1 MKTYQKGFTLIE
13 LMIVVAIVG
22 ILAALAIPA
31 YNDYMVKS
39 RVSEGLSLVTALK
52 LQVAESGLS
61 VDGLEALAASWN
73 AQAGDS
79 GANSKYVE
87 SIQIDETSGEVTITY
102 IETSVGLGTDENT
115 LVLAPFIRSAASGSD
130 AVALG
135 TALAAGGTGSLDWG
149 CASETQV
156 ASTAQGMKAITAGTL
171 LAQYAP
177 NNCK

>member
-1 MKTYQKGFTLIE
+1 MKTKQQGFTLIE

-39 RVSEGLSLVTALK
+39 RVTEGLSLVTALK

-61 VDGLEALAASWN
+61 VDGLDALATSWN
-73 AQAGDS
+73 AQAGAS

-87 SIQIDETSGEVTITY
+87 SIQIDGTSGEVTITY
-102 IETSVGLGTDENT
+102 IETSVGLGTGENT
-115 LVLAPFIRSAASGSD
+115 LVLAPFIRSAASGTA

-135 TALAAGGTGSLDWG
+135 TALADGGTGSLDWG
-149 CASETQV
+149 CASTTQV
-156 ASTAQGMKAITAGTL
+156 NSTAQGMAGITDGTL
-171 LAQYAP
+171 LPQYAP